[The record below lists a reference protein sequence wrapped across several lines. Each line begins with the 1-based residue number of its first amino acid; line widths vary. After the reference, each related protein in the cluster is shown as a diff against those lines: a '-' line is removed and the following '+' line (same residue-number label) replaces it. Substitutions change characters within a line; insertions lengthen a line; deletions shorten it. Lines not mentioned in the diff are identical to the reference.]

1 MKLQSFIGAAGVC
14 ALAAGVMVGLA
25 AGPAAADPAGPTTS
39 IEVDGGGSDTTQ
51 DVMNAI
57 ANDAGYSS
65 WNALNPT
72 TGAAHDLIDT
82 KATAACTDISR
93 PNGSSEGVAAL
104 RRSLSATSTAT
115 YPGATWAAGSGCFDF
130 ARSSS
135 GPGANA
141 STSGQLQYIPFAR
154 DGVTV
159 AVGPLS
165 GTDATAIGGTFDLA
179 ELQAMYS
186 AGTPAVATDGVTYDP
201 RTDDGLTGT
210 EIHLLIPQAGSGTRN
225 FFSTAMGISS
235 TAPPTWVKDTYVPT
249 AGGAAESVQ
258 EHDGTAVRA
267 DHNALMPYSIA
278 QWLAQQSHPDL
289 DRRDGARLQN
299 IGTLSPFDATGVRL
313 NTAFHASL
321 LRDVYNVISRA
332 AVDAGPTNI
341 LNAIFVGSNPAVGVC
356 APSSGRIAEF
366 GFGSIGSRCGVVD
379 PALRAF
385 ATL

>member
-1 MKLQSFIGAAGVC
+1 MKLKSFIGAAGAC
-14 ALAAGVMVGLA
+14 ALAAGVMVGV
-25 AGPAAADPAGPTTS
+25 AGPAAADPAGPSTS
-39 IEVDGGGSDTTQ
+39 INVDGGGSDTTQ

-82 KATAACTDISR
+82 KTTAACTDISR

-135 GPGANA
+135 GPGGNA
-141 STSGQLQYIPFAR
+141 SPQGLLQYIPFAL

-159 AVGPLS
+159 AVGPAS
-165 GTDATAIGGTFDLA
+165 GADATVIGGTFDLA

-186 AGTPAVATDGVTYDP
+186 AGTPAVASNGVTYDP

-210 EIHLLIPQAGSGTRN
+210 EIHLLIPQPGSGTRN
-225 FFSTAMGISS
+225 FFAGAMGINA
-235 TAPPTWVKDTYVPT
+235 TTPPAWVRDTFTPT
-249 AGGAAESVQ
+249 AGGAAQSVQ
-258 EHDGTAVRA
+258 EHDGTAVRL

-278 QWLAQQSHPDL
+278 QWLSQQSHPAI

-299 IGTLSPFDATGVRL
+299 IGTLSPFDSTGLRL
-313 NTAFHASL
+313 NTQFHPSL
-321 LRDVYNVISRA
+321 VREVYNVISRA
-332 AVDAGPTNI
+332 AVDAGTSNT
-341 LNAIFVGSNPAVGVC
+341 LNTIFVGSNPLVGVC
-356 APSSGRIAEF
+356 SFTGRITEY
-366 GFGSIGSRCGVVD
+366 GFGTIGSRCGVVD
-379 PALRAF
+379 PNLRAF